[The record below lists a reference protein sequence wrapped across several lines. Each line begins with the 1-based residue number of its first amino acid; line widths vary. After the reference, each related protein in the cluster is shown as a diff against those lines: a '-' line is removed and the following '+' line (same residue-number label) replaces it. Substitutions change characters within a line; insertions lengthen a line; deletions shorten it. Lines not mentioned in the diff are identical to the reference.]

1 MIVLFRSCEANLSPG
16 SLSEGF
22 EDKPRWNG
30 HGKLEILRK
39 CYLSIQSDLDK
50 RDLIIVVDD
59 RTTPDTLEWMK
70 LNTKAQFRVKSIRS
84 LDDLRKTHPYPNYHP
99 VTANSCPDLMEYLV
113 EVATSNPDELI
124 YVCEDDYLHLNDA
137 ISAMRALYKES
148 NYEGFYVPYD
158 YPDRYF
164 VDNDKKAEIVMGKYG
179 HLRSIPSA
187 TLTIATLGKT
197 WLKFKYDLL
206 RSGAFAD
213 DTWTWKAFK
222 QAGAL
227 CPIPGHATHLQD
239 GCITPVI
246 NWEMVYDSIRY

>member
-1 MIVLFRSCEANLSPG
+1 
-16 SLSEGF
+16 
-22 EDKPRWNG
+22 
-30 HGKLEILRK
+30 
-39 CYLSIQSDLDK
+39 
-50 RDLIIVVDD
+50 
-59 RTTPDTLEWMK
+59 
-70 LNTKAQFRVKSIRS
+70 
-84 LDDLRKTHPYPNYHP
+84 
-99 VTANSCPDLMEYLV
+99 MEHLV

-137 ISAMRALYKES
+137 IAAMRSLFKES

-158 YPDRYF
+158 YPDRYSL
-164 VDNDKKAEIVMGKYG
+164 DMDKRAEVMMSKYG
-179 HLRSIPSA
+179 HLRTIPSA